1 MKARFAFVLALALIN
16 ATGMASA
23 APEEESRAGSPQVK
37 PHSHPEDKGMGV
49 SSAAKRKQ
57 QAPDEAAATAKDE
70 DKKKR
75 PYGDKRR
82 HYHPR
87 DAK

>member
-1 MKARFAFVLALALIN
+1 MKARFAFVLALAFIG
-16 ATGMASA
+16 ATGIASA
-23 APEEESRAGSPQVK
+23 APEEESRAGSTQVK
-37 PHSHPEDKGMGV
+37 PHSHPEEKGMGA
-49 SSAAKRKQ
+49 SSTAKRKQ
-57 QAPDEAAATAKDE
+57 QAPDESAAVAKDDE
-70 DKKKR
+70 KKNR

>member
-1 MKARFAFVLALALIN
+1 MKARFAFVLALALIG
-16 ATGMASA
+16 ATGIASA
-23 APEEESRAGSPQVK
+23 APEEESRAGSTQVK
-37 PHSHPEDKGMGV
+37 PHSHPEEKGMGA
-49 SSAAKRKQ
+49 SSTAKRKQ
-57 QAPDEAAATAKDE
+57 QAPDESAAVAKDDE
-70 DKKKR
+70 KKNR

>member
-1 MKARFAFVLALALIN
+1 MKARFAFVLTLGLIS
-16 ATGMASA
+16 AAGMATA
-23 APEEESRAGSPQVK
+23 ATDGNDNGKAAEVK
-37 PHSHPEDKGMGV
+37 PHSHPEEKGMGT
-49 SSAAKRKQ
+49 SSTVKRKQ
-57 QAPDEAAATAKDE
+57 QAPEDSAATAKE
-70 DKKKR
+70 EEKKNR

>member
-1 MKARFAFVLALALIN
+1 MKARFVMVLALGLLGVAGI
-16 ATGMASA
+16 ASA
-23 APEEESRAGSPQVK
+23 ASEGESNPGTEQVK
-37 PHSHPEDKGMGV
+37 PHSHPEEKGMGT
-49 SSAAKRKQ
+49 SSTGKRKQ
-57 QAPDEAAATAKDE
+57 QAPDDSAAAAKGD
-70 DKKKR
+70 DKKIR